1 MGKGERKSRFLE
13 HSLGNPVS
21 YIAFLICRC
30 ILVDKL
36 GKKLPKE
43 CSKDVNFHPF
53 YSNFEAVDGEL
64 GNILI
69 NYERS
74 VVFRL
79 NFSLVKVLNDQ
90 LEDEG
95 HRKNITRSSFR

>member
-1 MGKGERKSRFLE
+1 M
-13 HSLGNPVS
+13 
-21 YIAFLICRC
+21 C
-30 ILVDKL
+30 ILVDQSE
-36 GKKLPKE
+36 KKLPKE
-43 CSKDVNFHPF
+43 CSKNVTFHPF
-53 YSNFEAVDGEL
+53 FSNFEAVDDER

-90 LEDEG
+90 LEDEE
-95 HRKNITRSSFR
+95 HRKNITRPSFG